1 MSILTKLFGSQN
13 ERYLKSLK
21 PIIEKIN
28 SLEADTKKLAD
39 KDFPAKTKDCG
50 ALCITSESMYCCF
63 NSCSY
68 HTLQCSSVN
77 NTYKCIFQITF

>member
-39 KDFPAKTKDCG
+39 KDFPAKTKEFKDRLAKG
-50 ALCITSESMYCCF
+50 EDLESLVPEAFALVREAAWR
-63 NSCSY
+63 
-68 HTLQCSSVN
+68 TLGQRHYDVS
-77 NTYKCIFQITF
+77 